1 MLSLFLLIALVQEI
15 EKVIDRDPVIRVLPR
30 DAIPAIDTPVFMEAN
45 IAAGFM
51 RDDEIVI
58 GVADGRQ
65 AKAYSTWMLDGHEIV
80 NDAIGSTPI
89 AVTW

>member
-1 MLSLFLLIALVQEI
+1 MRSAILLLFLLQNV

-30 DAIPAIDTPVFMEAN
+30 DAIPAIDTPAFLDAD
-45 IAAGFM
+45 AAARFM

-58 GVADGRQ
+58 GVTDGKQ
-65 AKAYSTWMLDGHEIV
+65 AKAYSTWLLDAHEIV
-80 NDAIGSTPI
+80 NDVIGSTPI